1 MTEELKL
8 LLGQCLAVGF
18 DGPVIPEEYEKLV
31 KEYKIGN
38 TLLFKRNV
46 KSYEQL
52 RDLCQSL
59 TRLILDETGH
69 VPFIMSDEE
78 CGGVS
83 RIGHIAAPTP
93 CAMAT
98 GATGDPE
105 NAYMLGKITGEELRA
120 CGINMAIGP
129 VLDCYSNPD
138 NSVIGNRSY
147 GKDPQTVTEFGLAYK
162 RGLEEAGVFPCAKHF
177 PGHGDTAVDSH
188 LAVPVVEKSE
198 EAFRETELV
207 SFKAAIDAGIEAIM
221 TAHIVLPAVD
231 PERVPSTVSKKIMT
245 SLLRE
250 ELGFEGLLLT
260 DGMEMNAVMNLYG
273 IEDACRRALNAGCD
287 ICLVCH
293 SAQQAASTMEYL
305 GKAIENGTLDR
316 AVIEERAARVLYWK
330 EKIKPPKGTRAD
342 FGNEAQRAVGRQIM
356 NDAIQVLHAPEGKPL
371 PKLGKDTLVLGLPA
385 RAASLAN
392 DEVAADAAAFFA
404 GKLGCDYV
412 PVRFEE
418 GKAPELTVPDSVL
431 EGKKN
436 VLVFL
441 SRLEDALPLVVEQA
455 KALTDKGLP
464 VIAVSLS
471 TARLLDALPDTVWKV
486 AGWQYN
492 QLSIDALWG
501 FFHLSARDE

>member
-1 MTEELKL
+1 MTEDIKL
-8 LLGQCLAVGF
+8 LLGQCLSVGF
-18 DGPVIPEEYEKLV
+18 DGPVIPAEYEKLV
-31 KEYKIGN
+31 KDYKIGN
-38 TLLFKRNV
+38 VVLFKRNV
-46 KSYEQL
+46 QSYAQL

-59 TRLILDETGH
+59 TRLILNETGH

-98 GATGDPE
+98 GATGDTE
-105 NAYMLGKITGEELRA
+105 NAYRLGRITGDELRA

-138 NSVIGNRSY
+138 NIVIGNRSF
-147 GKDPQTVTEFGLAYK
+147 GADPQQVAAFGLAYK
-162 RGLEEAGVFPCAKHF
+162 QGLEDAGVFPCAKHF

-198 EAFRETELV
+198 EAFRKTELV

-221 TAHIVLPAVD
+221 TAHVMLPAVD
-231 PERVPSTVSKKIMT
+231 PARVPSTVSKKIMT
-245 SLLRE
+245 GLLRD

-273 IEDACRRALNAGCD
+273 IEDACRRALDAGCD

-293 SAQQAASTMEYL
+293 SAEQAASTMEYL
-305 GKAIENGTLDR
+305 GKAVENGTLDR

-330 EKIKPPKGTRAD
+330 EKIKPPKGTAAD
-342 FGNEAQRAVGRQIM
+342 FGSEAQRAVGRQVM
-356 NDAIQVLHAPEGKPL
+356 RDAVRMLSAPEGKPL

-385 RAASLAN
+385 RAVSLAN
-392 DEVAADAAAFFA
+392 DEVTADAAAFFA

-431 EGKKN
+431 SGKKN
-436 VLVFL
+436 ALVFL
-441 SRLEDALPLVVEQA
+441 SRLGDALPLITQEA
-455 KALTDKGLP
+455 KALSEKGLP

-471 TARLLDALPDTVWKV
+471 TTRLLDALPDTVWKV

-492 QLSIDALWG
+492 QLSIDALWD
-501 FFHLSARDE
+501 FLCD

>member
-8 LLGQCLAVGF
+8 LLGQCLSVGF
-18 DGPVIPEEYEKLV
+18 DGPVIPAEYEKLV

-38 TLLFKRNV
+38 ALLFKRNV

-52 RDLCQSL
+52 RDLCQNL
-59 TRLILDETGH
+59 TRLILNETGH

-138 NSVIGNRSY
+138 NIVIGNRSF
-147 GKDPQTVTEFGLAYK
+147 GADPQQVSEFGLAYK
-162 RGLEEAGVFPCAKHF
+162 RGLEESGVFPCAKHF

-198 EAFRETELV
+198 EDFRKTELV
-207 SFKAAIDAGIEAIM
+207 SFKAAIDEGIEAIM
-221 TAHIVLPAVD
+221 TAHVMLPAVD

-245 SLLRE
+245 GLLRE

-273 IEDACRRALNAGCD
+273 IEDACRRALDAGCD

-305 GKAIENGTLDR
+305 GKAVENGTLDR
-316 AVIEERAARVLYWK
+316 AVIEERAARVLHWK
-330 EKIKPPKGTRAD
+330 EKIKPPKGTAAD
-342 FGNEAQRAVGRQIM
+342 FGNEAQRAVGRQVM
-356 NDAIQVLHAPEGKPL
+356 NDAIQVLHAPEGKSL
-371 PKLGKDTLVLGLPA
+371 PKLCKDTLILGLPA

-392 DEVAADAAAFFA
+392 DEVAADAAAYFA

-418 GKAPELTVPDSVL
+418 GHAPELTIPDSL
-431 EGKKN
+431 LKGKKN
-436 VLVFL
+436 ALVFL

-455 KALTDKGLP
+455 KALADKGMP
-464 VIAVSLS
+464 VVAVSLS

-492 QLSIDALWG
+492 QLSIEALWDY
-501 FFHLSARDE
+501 LA

>member
-8 LLGQCLAVGF
+8 LLGQCMSVGF
-18 DGPVIPEEYEKLV
+18 DGPVIPEEYENLV

-38 TLLFKRNV
+38 ALLFKRNV

-59 TRLILDETGH
+59 TRLILNETGH

-105 NAYMLGKITGEELRA
+105 NAYMLGRITGEELRA

-129 VLDCYSNPD
+129 VLDCFSNPD

-147 GKDPQTVTEFGLAYK
+147 GTDPQKVTQFGLAYK
-162 RGLEEAGVFPCAKHF
+162 DGLEAAGVFPCAKHF

-188 LAVPVVEKSE
+188 LAVPVVEKTE
-198 EAFRETELV
+198 EAFRSTELV
-207 SFKAAIDAGIEAIM
+207 SFKAAVDAGIEAIM
-221 TAHIVLPAVD
+221 TAHVILPAID
-231 PERVPSTVSKKIMT
+231 PARVPSTVSKPIMT
-245 SLLRE
+245 GLLRE
-250 ELGFEGLLLT
+250 ELGYEGLLLT
-260 DGMEMNAVMNLYG
+260 DGMEMNAVMSLYG
-273 IEDACRRALNAGCD
+273 IEEACRRALDAGCD

-305 GKAIENGTLDR
+305 GKAVENGALDR

-330 EKIKPPKGTRAD
+330 EKIKPPKGTKAD
-342 FGNEAQRAVGRQIM
+342 FGNEAQRAVGRRVM
-356 NDAIQVLHAPEGKPL
+356 NDSITTLNLPEGKPL
-371 PKLGKDTLVLGLPA
+371 PKLGKDTLILGLPA

-392 DEVAADAAAFFA
+392 DEVTADAAAFFA
-404 GKLGCDYV
+404 ERLGCAYV

-418 GKAPELTVPDSVL
+418 GRPPELTVPEALL

-441 SRLEDALPLVVEQA
+441 SRLENALPLLIREA
-455 KALTDKGLP
+455 GALADRGLP

-471 TARLLDALPDTVWKV
+471 TVRPLNDLPDTVWKV

-492 QLSIDALWG
+492 QLSIDALWDY
-501 FFHLSARDE
+501 LK

>member
-1 MTEELKL
+1 MTEELKS
-8 LLGQCLAVGF
+8 LLGQCLCVGF

-38 TLLFKRNV
+38 ALLFKRNV

-59 TRLILDETGH
+59 TRLILNETGH

-98 GATGDPE
+98 GSTGDPK

-120 CGINMAIGP
+120 CGINMAVAP

-138 NSVIGNRSY
+138 NTVIGNRSY
-147 GKDPQTVTEFGLAYK
+147 GSDPRTVTEFGLAYK
-162 RGLEEAGVFPCAKHF
+162 HGLEEAGVFPCAKHF

-198 EAFRETELV
+198 EDFRRTELV
-207 SFKAAIDAGIEAIM
+207 SFKAAIDAGVEAIM
-221 TAHIVLPAVD
+221 TAHIVLPAMD
-231 PERVPSTVSKKIMT
+231 PARVPSTVSKKIMT
-245 SLLRE
+245 GLLRE
-250 ELGFEGLLLT
+250 ELGFQGLLLS
-260 DGMEMNAVMNLYG
+260 DGMEMKAVMDLYG
-273 IEDACRRALNAGCD
+273 VEEACRRALDAGCD

-293 SAQQAASTMEYL
+293 SAGQAASVMEYL
-305 GKAIENGTLDR
+305 GKAVENGTLDR
-316 AVIEERAARVLYWK
+316 AVIEERAARVLCWK
-330 EKIKPPKGTRAD
+330 EKIKPPKGTKAD
-342 FGNEAQRAVGRQIM
+342 FGNEAQRAVGREIM
-356 NDAIQVLHAPEGKPL
+356 NDAVRTLHAPGNKPL
-371 PKLGKDTLVLGLPA
+371 PKLGKDTLILGLPA

-392 DEVAADAAAFFA
+392 DEVIADAAAFFA
-404 GKLGCDYV
+404 EKTGGEYI

-418 GKAPELTVPDSVL
+418 GKPPELKVPETAL
-431 EGKKN
+431 AGKKN

-441 SRLEDALPLVVEQA
+441 SRREDALPLIVGQA
-455 KALTDKGLP
+455 KALAEKGLP

-471 TARLLDALPDTVWKV
+471 TARLLDGLPDTVWKA
-486 AGWQYN
+486 AGWQYD
-492 QLSIDALWG
+492 QLAIEALWK
-501 FFHLSARDE
+501 FLR

>member
-1 MTEELKL
+1 MTEDLKL
-8 LLGQCLAVGF
+8 LLGQCLSVGF

-38 TLLFKRNV
+38 ALLFKRNV
-46 KSYEQL
+46 ESYEQL
-52 RDLCQSL
+52 RDLCQNL
-59 TRLILDETGH
+59 TRLILNETGR
-69 VPFIMSDEE
+69 VPLIMSDEE

-105 NAYMLGKITGEELRA
+105 NAYMLGRITGEELRA

-129 VLDCYSNPD
+129 VLDCFSNPD
-138 NSVIGNRSY
+138 NSVIGNRSF
-147 GKDPQTVTEFGLAYK
+147 GTDPQQVTKFGLAYM

-188 LAVPVVEKSE
+188 LAVPVVEKTE
-198 EAFRETELV
+198 EAFRSTELV
-207 SFKAAIDAGIEAIM
+207 SFKAAVEAGVEAIM
-221 TAHIVLPAVD
+221 TAHVILPAID
-231 PERVPSTVSKKIMT
+231 PARVPSTVSKRIMT
-245 SLLRE
+245 GLLRE

-260 DGMEMNAVMNLYG
+260 DGMEMNAVMALYG
-273 IEDACRRALNAGCD
+273 IEEGCRRALDAGCD

-305 GKAIENGTLDR
+305 GKAVENGTLDR
-316 AVIEERAARVLYWK
+316 AVIEERAARVLHWK

-342 FGNEAQRAVGRQIM
+342 FGNEAQRAVGRRVM
-356 NDAIQVLHAPEGKPL
+356 RDAIQTLNLPGGKPL
-371 PKLGKDTLVLGLPA
+371 PRLGRDTLILGLPA
-385 RAASLAN
+385 RAASMAN
-392 DEVAADAAAFFA
+392 DEVTADAAAFFA
-404 GKLGCDYV
+404 SRLGCDYV

-418 GKAPELTVPDSVL
+418 GRPPELTVSESVL
-431 EGKKN
+431 AGKKN

-441 SRLEDALPLVVEQA
+441 SRLGDALPLLIREA
-455 KALTDKGLP
+455 GALADRGLP

-471 TARLLDALPDTVWKV
+471 TVRPLNDLPDDVWKV

-492 QLSIDALWG
+492 QLSIDALWDY
-501 FFHLSARDE
+501 LK

>member
-8 LLGQCLAVGF
+8 LLGQCLCVGF
-18 DGPVIPEEYEKLV
+18 DGPAIPEEYEKLV

-38 TLLFKRNV
+38 ALLFKRNV

-52 RDLCQSL
+52 RDLCENL
-59 TRLILDETGH
+59 TRLILNETGH

-93 CAMAT
+93 CAMAI
-98 GATGDPE
+98 GSTGDPE
-105 NAYMLGKITGEELRA
+105 NAYMLGRITGEELRA

-138 NSVIGNRSY
+138 NTVIGNRSY

-188 LAVPVVEKSE
+188 LAVPVVEKTE

-207 SFKAAIDAGIEAIM
+207 SFKAAIDEGIEAIM
-221 TAHIVLPAVD
+221 SAHIVLPAMD
-231 PERVPSTVSKKIMT
+231 PARVPSTVSKKIMT
-245 SLLRE
+245 GLLRE
-250 ELGFEGLLLT
+250 ELGFQGLLLT
-260 DGMEMNAVMNLYG
+260 DGMEMKAVMDLYG
-273 IEDACRRALNAGCD
+273 IEEACRRALDAGCD

-293 SAQQAASTMEYL
+293 SARQAASVMEYL

-316 AVIEERAARVLYWK
+316 AAVEERAARVLRWK
-330 EKIKPPKGTRAD
+330 EKIKPPRGTKAD
-342 FGNEAQRAVGRQIM
+342 FGNESQRAVGWEIM
-356 NDAIQVLHAPEGKPL
+356 NDAVRVLHAPEGKPL
-371 PKLGKDTLVLGLPA
+371 PKLGKDTLILGLPA

-404 GKLGCDYV
+404 EKLGCDYI

-418 GKAPELTVPDSVL
+418 GKLPELTVPETAL
-431 EGKKN
+431 EGKQDA
-436 VLVFL
+436 LVFL
-441 SRLEDALPLVVEQA
+441 SRLENALPLVVEQA
-455 KALTDKGLP
+455 KVLAEKGLP

-471 TARLLDALPDTVWKV
+471 TARLLDALPDTVWKA
-486 AGWQYN
+486 AGWQYD
-492 QLSIDALWG
+492 QLSIEALWE
-501 FFHLSARDE
+501 FLR